1 MIIKNVGR
9 KKKRIHAEIA
19 LSFNSLYHNTLMNAE
34 RLVIGLDGGGT
45 KTAAELS
52 DGNGNALASA
62 TGGPTNFQVMGVEP
76 AARTIVDLIETCCHT
91 VGCSVNGLDSAVAGL
106 TGAGRPGDQARM
118 REGIRAEIARR
129 KMALRRVRVESDAR
143 IALEGATGG
152 KPGVIVIAGTGSI
165 VFGKDT
171 AGTVHRAGGWGRIIG
186 DEGSGYAL
194 GREVFRAVA
203 AAWDGRSPR
212 TSLPRLLKK
221 STGLETPD
229 SIITALYRENFDVA
243 SVAPIVTA
251 AAAKGDRVAR
261 RILEQASNEIVDV
274 MTAVIRK
281 VRGRS
286 KRPVS
291 VSFIGSVL
299 TSTNPYSRRVR
310 SLIRTSLPG
319 VTIRP
324 PEAPPVH
331 GAVLLALAELPTTD

>member
-1 MIIKNVGR
+1 MIVKNAGR

-19 LSFNSLYHNTLMNAE
+19 LSFKSLYHNALMNAE

-52 DGNGNALASA
+52 DGNAVPLATA
-62 TGGPTNFQVMGVEP
+62 TGGPSNFQVIGIEQ
-76 AARTIVDLIETCCHT
+76 AARTILDLVETCCHT
-91 VGCSVNGLDSAVAGL
+91 VGCSVSRLDSLVAGL

-118 REGIRAEIARR
+118 RDEILAEASRR
-129 KMALRRVRVESDAR
+129 RVQLNRVRVESDAR

-165 VFGKDT
+165 VFGKDR
-171 AGTVHRAGGWGRIIG
+171 AGMIHRAGGWGRIIG

-212 TSLPRLLKK
+212 TALPKLLKK

-243 SVAPIVTA
+243 SVAPLVTA

-261 RILEQASNEIVDV
+261 MILVQAADEIVDV
-274 MTAVIRK
+274 VGAVIRK

-286 KRPVS
+286 KRPIS

-299 TSTNPYSRRVR
+299 SSHNPYSRRVR
-310 SLIRTSLPG
+310 SLIRKELPG

-324 PEAPPVH
+324 PEASPVH
-331 GAVLLALAELPTTD
+331 GAVLLALAELSNNA